1 MIGMELITLRKTIL
15 NQSFPGNNK
24 ANLVTSYD
32 CYQCLREIVA
42 LTCIKVGGK
51 IGYLHVPKLFAWLIV
66 C

>member
-42 LTCIKVGGK
+42 LTCTKVEAK
-51 IGYLHVPKLFAWLIV
+51 
-66 C
+66 